1 MKVLIIG
8 GSGQD
13 AFYLAQF
20 LSKNNVKIVWVYRNS
35 IDRYFPFLHTEN
47 ISLCKVDKYDM
58 SSMMHLFVENKFSS
72 CALIVGAVGN
82 QYARKY
88 PSDVYST
95 NILLA
100 NTIAILIQQ
109 YSPETHLYYFSSV
122 DVMGSSS
129 KEGPILFSPE
139 RLSRTTDTTYGLSK
153 LHASEYLEALNVQ
166 GLISC
171 TVLYLGMHESF
182 LRTGN
187 YVLTKIKDI
196 VYSLHETS
204 QPKPATFGN
213 LDVELDIG
221 FARDYM
227 SIVGQLILQ
236 KISPKFVVIGT
247 GVYTNLYDL
256 CASVLHQFGLCAD
269 KFVISDR
276 LAGKVYYPLVRFSHA
291 GLSAKSSLKSS
302 TEPLYVSPSPLDG
315 SMLKYEYSLFN

>member
-1 MKVLIIG
+1 
-8 GSGQD
+8 
-13 AFYLAQF
+13 
-20 LSKNNVKIVWVYRNS
+20 
-35 IDRYFPFLHTEN
+35 
-47 ISLCKVDKYDM
+47 
-58 SSMMHLFVENKFSS
+58 MMHLFVENKFSS

-139 RLSRTTDTTYGLSK
+139 RLSRTADTTYGLSK

-182 LRTGN
+182 EL
-187 YVLTKIKDI
+187 
-196 VYSLHETS
+196 
-204 QPKPATFGN
+204 ATMFLPNQG
-213 LDVELDIG
+213 
-221 FARDYM
+221 Y
-227 SIVGQLILQ
+227 
-236 KISPKFVVIGT
+236 
-247 GVYTNLYDL
+247 
-256 CASVLHQFGLCAD
+256 
-269 KFVISDR
+269 R
-276 LAGKVYYPLVRFSHA
+276 LFLA
-291 GLSAKSSLKSS
+291 
-302 TEPLYVSPSPLDG
+302 
-315 SMLKYEYSLFN
+315 